1 MRALFIS
8 NQFPQD
14 PATSVFG
21 VFKRM
26 GMFIEA
32 AIRLVDELDMLFY
45 VPPGFDVS
53 PSEVTRMQKL
63 LREMWGPKV
72 NLFMVRHARNPK
84 ARSNWEQYGA
94 GIFNIFR
101 QEDFYR
107 VSGPEQV
114 RALDDC
120 LARIPDWIL
129 AHRLHAM
136 CPLMRTARSLPPIFF
151 DLDDIEH
158 RAHCRRVISYPRW
171 AGERLKVLHTPAL
184 RAAEL
189 RAIRFAHSAFVCSD
203 LDRDYLQYRAKS
215 GNVLTVPNSVTI
227 PELADAFCEKPNLLF
242 LGTFVH
248 RPNVQAADFLVEKIW
263 PMIRAQVPE
272 ARLIIAG
279 GEAQRMKHFHAPPTG
294 VDYVGFVPDLDALYR
309 DVRVVCC
316 PILTG
321 AGTRIK
327 IVEAA
332 AHAKAIVST
341 TLGAEG
347 LQLNNEQS
355 ILLRDDATSFAQAC
369 VQLLGDRVRCESLG
383 AFARG
388 DAMLRYDRVA
398 VVEQIITYIGIM
410 LRRARAVH
418 SNNCK

>member
-8 NQFPQD
+8 RHLPDD

-32 AIRLVDELDMLFY
+32 ASRLVDELDMLFY

-53 PSEVTRMQKL
+53 PPEVARMQVL

-72 NLFMVRHARNPK
+72 NLFMVRHARNPQYQ
-84 ARSNWEQYGA
+84 SNWEQYGA
-94 GIFNIFR
+94 GIFSIFR
-101 QEDFYR
+101 QEDFYS

-120 LARIPDWIL
+120 LARKPDWIL

-136 CPLMRTARSLPPIFF
+136 CPLMRTVQSLPPIFV

-158 RAHCRRVISYPRW
+158 RAHFRRVIGYPRW
-171 AGERLKVLHTPAL
+171 AGERLKVLQTPAL

-189 RAIRFAHSAFVCSD
+189 RAIRFARSAFVCSD
-203 LDRDYLQYRAKS
+203 TDRDYLQGRAKS
-215 GNVLTVPNSVTI
+215 GNVLTVPNSVPI

-242 LGTFVH
+242 LGTFVY
-248 RPNVQAADFLVEKIW
+248 RPNIQAADFLVEKIW
-263 PMIRAQVPE
+263 PLIRAQVPE

-279 GEAQRMKHFHAPPTG
+279 GEAQRMKHFHSPPAG
-294 VDYVGFVPDLDALYR
+294 VDYVGFVPNLDALYR

-347 LQLNNEQS
+347 LQLNNEQA

-369 VQLLGDRVRCESLG
+369 VQLLGDRARCESLG
-383 AFARG
+383 AVARC

-398 VVEQIITYIGIM
+398 VVEQITTHIGVTL
-410 LRRARAVH
+410 LRA
-418 SNNCK
+418 

>member
-8 NQFPQD
+8 NHLPQD

-32 AIRLVDELDMLFY
+32 ASSLVDELDMLFY
-45 VPPGFDVS
+45 VPPGLDVS
-53 PSEVTRMQKL
+53 PLEVARMQVL
-63 LREMWGPKV
+63 LRQMWGPKV
-72 NLFMVRHARNPK
+72 KLFMARHARNPN
-84 ARSNWEQYGA
+84 AQSNWEQYGA
-94 GIFNIFR
+94 GIFSIYR

-107 VSGPEQV
+107 VSGPAQV

-120 LARIPDWIL
+120 LARKPDWIL
-129 AHRLHAM
+129 AHRLHAI
-136 CPLMRTARSLPPIFF
+136 CPLMRTVQSLPPIFL

-158 RAHCRRVISYPRW
+158 RAHFRRVTNYPRW

-203 LDRDYLQYRAKS
+203 TDRDYLQGRVKGGS
-215 GNVLTVPNSVTI
+215 VLTVPNSVTI
-227 PELADAFCEKPNLLF
+227 PVSADEFCETPNVLF

-248 RPNVQAADFLVEKIW
+248 RPNIQAADFLVEKIW
-263 PMIRAQVPE
+263 PLIRAQVPG
-272 ARLIIAG
+272 ARLFIAG
-279 GEAQRMKHFHAPPTG
+279 GEAQRLKHFHAPPAG
-294 VDYVGFVPDLDALYR
+294 VDYVGFVHDLDALYR
-309 DVRVVCC
+309 SVRVVCC

-347 LQLNNEQS
+347 LQLVNEQA
-355 ILLRDDATSFAQAC
+355 ILLRDEATSFAQAC
-369 VQLLGDRVRCESLG
+369 VQLLGDTARCESLG
-383 AFARG
+383 AVARSE
-388 DAMLRYDRVA
+388 ATLRYDRVA
-398 VVEQIITYIGIM
+398 VVAQITTHISNTL
-410 LRRARAVH
+410 LRV
-418 SNNCK
+418 